1 MKVDTYA
8 GPAEWVEHN
17 ESLVDEILKKNYP
30 AAVRQNAFLTEAVVA
45 GVWLSIAVGVDRE
58 AASLLQKAI
67 QQDFGPY
74 DAAKAVAKGRGWA
87 PGAVVDVVD
96 AGLVE
101 LVDGSGT

>member
-8 GPAEWVEHN
+8 GPVEWAEHN

-45 GVWLSIAVGVDRE
+45 GVWLSIAVGVDRD

-67 QQDFGPY
+67 QQDFAPY

-87 PGAVVDVVD
+87 PGAVVDVHD
-96 AGLVE
+96 ADMLQVLKHSE
-101 LVDGSGT
+101 T

>member
-8 GPAEWVEHN
+8 GPAEWAEHN

-67 QQDFGPY
+67 QQDFAPY

-87 PGAVVDVVD
+87 PGAVVDVHD
-96 AGLVE
+96 ADMLQVLKHSE
-101 LVDGSGT
+101 T